1 MCYNERVMRYVS
13 QNYLE
18 DASKALNRGDILA
31 VPTETVYGLA
41 VKLDNISAIRKLL
54 ELKNRQVDS
63 GKVLTLMI
71 DNVDDIK
78 KYALVN
84 RKTMNLARH
93 HFPGEL
99 TLILPKRR
107 AFKHPYFDHFE
118 KVGIRIPNHKY
129 MLELLRTTGPLLV
142 TSANP
147 RSEAPCRTSKEVA
160 AKLPMIDTVVEG
172 ESGGNLPSTVIDWSK
187 GEPVSMRQGG
197 LLIVRYS

>member
-1 MCYNERVMRYVS
+1 MRYVS

-18 DASKALNRGDILA
+18 DAKKALNRGDILA

-41 VKLDNISAIRKLL
+41 VKLDNTAAIRKLL
-54 ELKNRQVDS
+54 ELNNRQIDS
-63 GKVLTLMI
+63 GKVLTIMI
-71 DNVDDIK
+71 ADVDDIK
-78 KYALVN
+78 KYALAN
-84 RKTMNLARH
+84 RKSMNLARH
-93 HFPGEL
+93 YFPGEL

-129 MLELLRTTGPLLV
+129 LLDLIRTSGPLLV

-147 RSEAPCRTSKEVA
+147 RGEAPCRTSKEVVA
-160 AKLPMIDTVVEG
+160 RLPKIDTVVEG
-172 ESGGNLPSTVIDWSK
+172 ESGGNLPSTIIDWTEE
-187 GEPVSMRQGG
+187 EPVPVRQGG